1 MVFYK
6 KLTKIQQQISSYDL
20 KGLKKWHEEIGT
32 IFIVKI
38 GTIKNARTTIEN
50 YGQLG
55 MAII

>member
-32 IFIVKI
+32 I
-38 GTIKNARTTIEN
+38 KNARTTIEN